1 MLTDF
6 GVSHQDSNERRV
18 LHNVY
23 NVYMELLAE
32 YNVFGRSRM
41 RVYSLPDGLDRSHS
55 GFSVRMET
63 QRVLSTRVHIANLQI
78 II

>member
-18 LHNVY
+18 LH